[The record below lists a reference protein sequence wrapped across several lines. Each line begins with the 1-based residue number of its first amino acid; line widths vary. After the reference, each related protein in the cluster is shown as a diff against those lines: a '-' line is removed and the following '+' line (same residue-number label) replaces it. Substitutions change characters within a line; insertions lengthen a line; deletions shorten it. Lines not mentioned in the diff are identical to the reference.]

1 MPHPAS
7 TALLAIILAVPMLPA
22 QSPVPVYREPR
33 HRLVWE
39 EGPVRVLDTRVAP
52 GDTTLFHVHDTPM
65 LSIRIAVS
73 PVAVQL
79 LGAAWG
85 GVGPTDTT
93 HFYAGAIDVD
103 TSYALR
109 PVTHRVTNAGRTLFH
124 LIGVTNAG
132 PGIAAGQRTSGE
144 LPGTTEHT
152 SAWFL
157 ASRLTVPVGGNS
169 HWFSTSTPLVI
180 VQLGNGRIHVERETG
195 TETLLDESASWVYLA
210 AGARYRLRN
219 NGTAPGT
226 LVFVAVR

>member
-1 MPHPAS
+1 MRHPVY
-7 TALLAIILAVPMLPA
+7 TALLATFFTVSMLPA
-22 QSPVPVYREPR
+22 QRPVPVHHEPH

-39 EGPVRVLDTRVAP
+39 AGSVRVLDTRIP
-52 GDTTLFHVHDTPM
+52 PSDTTLFHVHDTPM
-65 LSIRIAVS
+65 LSVRISVS
-73 PVAVQL
+73 PVDVQL

-109 PVTHRVTNAGRTLFH
+109 PVTHRVTNVGNALFH
-124 LIGVTNAG
+124 LIGITNAG
-132 PGIAAGQRTSGE
+132 PGIAAGQSASGE
-144 LPGTTEHT
+144 LPGTTEHS

-157 ASRLTVPVGGNS
+157 ASRLTVPVGGNGQ
-169 HWFSTSTPLVI
+169 WFNTSTPLVI
-180 VQLGNGRIHVERETG
+180 VQLGISRVHVERETG
-195 TETLLDESASWVYLA
+195 VETLLDGSASWVYLA

-219 NGTAPGT
+219 RGTAPGL